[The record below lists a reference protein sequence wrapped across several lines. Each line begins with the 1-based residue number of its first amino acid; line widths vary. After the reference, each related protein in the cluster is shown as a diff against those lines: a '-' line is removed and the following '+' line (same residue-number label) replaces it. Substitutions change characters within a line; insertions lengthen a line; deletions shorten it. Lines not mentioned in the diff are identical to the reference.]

1 MKKNVLL
8 ISAIVLAMV
17 VVWVFVSSAK
27 SGSAAIS
34 STPQPTVEP
43 TIIATKI
50 PIPVPSA
57 TPTVLGA
64 PEVGLTEEAVTTYM
78 YHLDDDGQA
87 IWSEAG
93 EIPAGAMVK
102 RSACLEG
109 YAQVEYN
116 NPDHPNSWKVEFV
129 KCSP

>member
-17 VVWVFVSSAK
+17 VIWGLVSSAK

-34 STPQPTVEP
+34 STPQSTSAP
-43 TIIATKI
+43 TIIETKI
-50 PIPVPSA
+50 PIRVPSA

-64 PEVGLTEEAVTTYM
+64 PEVGL
-78 YHLDDDGQA
+78 
-87 IWSEAG
+87 EAG
-93 EIPAGAMVK
+93 KIPAGAMVK